1 MERLF
6 LVREDGD
13 GAPLR
18 DALILA
24 LGHEVQFLT
33 PDQPLTTPPA
43 RGERRVVLPLYPQSN
58 DTSRSLSR
66 LVPHAT
72 HLVWF
77 SYLDAYIE
85 AVAHGLA
92 GHVIFCAEDVTDE
105 HEIYRRDV
113 RQSAHKIAAR
123 AGTTHEL
130 YFGISPPEGQRVS
143 LTAPIVCTATRAWE
157 VTPTWGTHPAF
168 VAALAALVRKA
179 LRDDD

>member
-1 MERLF
+1 MDRLF

-13 GAPLR
+13 GTALR
-18 DALILA
+18 DALVQA

-33 PDQPLTTPPA
+33 PAEPLTTPPA

-58 DTSRSLSR
+58 DTSRSLAR

-85 AVAHGLA
+85 AIADGLS
-92 GHVIFCAEDVTDE
+92 GHVIFCAEDFTDG

-113 RQSAHKIAAR
+113 RESARKVAAL
-123 AGTTHEL
+123 AGITYEL
-130 YFGISPPEGQRVS
+130 AFGDAPPGQRVS
-143 LTAPIVCTATRAWE
+143 LTAPIDCAATRIWG
-157 VTPTWGTHPAF
+157 VTPTWGTHPRF
-168 VAALAALVRKA
+168 VQSLAALVRKA
-179 LRDDD
+179 LSDDD